1 MMRYQLFRQW
11 LPAALLMTG
20 TVVAKA
26 QSGQAKPFILKGQIT
41 APQYPVKLYLQ
52 YELNDKERA
61 TDSATLQRDGHF
73 TFSGK
78 LSRPVSAK
86 LYMMPPGGKY
96 VSRNFYLQ
104 PGTVDIHTTGSL
116 DSATV
121 KGSPNTAV
129 LDEFVQHGNKYA
141 KTFTSLN
148 TRAYFNRGLKDSLLA
163 INAEQE
169 QVRKKFDEEV
179 AGIIRQHP
187 DAYASWD
194 MVYSYRIALDPE
206 TVTPLFEALSP
217 GFKNSADGKALAKQI
232 ANVRKIMVGSPA
244 PDFTQ
249 ADTDGNAIKL
259 SSFRGKYLLVDFWAS
274 WCGICRAENPNVL
287 RAYNAYK
294 DKGFTVLGVSMDD
307 SLHRPQWIQA
317 IRDDNMPWQQVS
329 DLKGRNNEAAIQYGI
344 KGIPQNVLIDPDGK
358 IIAKNKRNR
367 DLMNTLMEIF
377 DQGHNMRMD
386 GEIKGENDSIIVFK
400 YYNHN
405 SYQNDTVSI
414 HNGKFTWLAEMPE
427 PQRVNATILPK
438 GEQLSFFS
446 DIGYLQLSANIDS
459 LPNFTLE
466 GSDIQDEANA
476 FYATTREL
484 SPRQKELLQQLTD
497 ASQEERPKI
506 GEQLLTLARSRYT
519 ASVKDYV
526 EKHPLSLFSLQL
538 VKDMAEDM
546 TGPKYNTVYPLYA
559 SLPEIIRGTPSGK
572 RIAGMLPLMKRSAEG
587 AMIADL
593 SQADSSGQ
601 EISLSGF
608 KGKYVLID
616 FWASWCGP
624 CRAENPN
631 LLKAYNS
638 YQSKGFTIVGI
649 SLDTDAGKWKKAIKD
664 DQLPWT
670 QLSDLKGRENAIA
683 KYYNVRGIPWNI
695 LVDRDGRIVAK
706 DLRGLAL
713 QEKLRELIR

>member
-1 MMRYQLFRQW
+1 
-11 LPAALLMTG
+11 
-20 TVVAKA
+20 
-26 QSGQAKPFILKGQIT
+26 
-41 APQYPVKLYLQ
+41 
-52 YELNDKERA
+52 
-61 TDSATLQRDGHF
+61 
-73 TFSGK
+73 
-78 LSRPVSAK
+78 
-86 LYMMPPGGKY
+86 
-96 VSRNFYLQ
+96 
-104 PGTVDIHTTGSL
+104 
-116 DSATV
+116 
-121 KGSPNTAV
+121 
-129 LDEFVQHGNKYA
+129 
-141 KTFTSLN
+141 
-148 TRAYFNRGLKDSLLA
+148 
-163 INAEQE
+163 
-169 QVRKKFDEEV
+169 
-179 AGIIRQHP
+179 
-187 DAYASWD
+187 
-194 MVYSYRIALDPE
+194 
-206 TVTPLFEALSP
+206 
-217 GFKNSADGKALAKQI
+217 
-232 ANVRKIMVGSPA
+232 
-244 PDFTQ
+244 
-249 ADTDGNAIKL
+249 
-259 SSFRGKYLLVDFWAS
+259 
-274 WCGICRAENPNVL
+274 
-287 RAYNAYK
+287 
-294 DKGFTVLGVSMDD
+294 
-307 SLHRPQWIQA
+307 
-317 IRDDNMPWQQVS
+317 
-329 DLKGRNNEAAIQYGI
+329 
-344 KGIPQNVLIDPDGK
+344 
-358 IIAKNKRNR
+358 
-367 DLMNTLMEIF
+367 
-377 DQGHNMRMD
+377 MRMD

-400 YYNHN
+400 YYNRN
-405 SYQNDTVSI
+405 SYRNDTVSI

-484 SPRQKELLQQLTD
+484 SPQQKELLQQLTD
-497 ASQEERPKI
+497 ASQEERSKI
-506 GEQLLTLARSRYT
+506 GEHLLTLTRSRYT

-546 TGPKYNTVYPLYA
+546 SGPRYNTVYPLYA
-559 SLPEIIRGTPSGK
+559 SLPEIIRGTPTGK

-601 EISLSGF
+601 EISLSSF

-649 SLDTDAGKWKKAIKD
+649 SLDTDASKWKKAIKD

-695 LVDRDGRIVAK
+695 LVDKDGKIVAK
-706 DLRGLAL
+706 DLRGFAL
-713 QEKLRELIR
+713 EEKLLELIR